1 MRLRVLPAVF
11 TAALLLAG
19 CADFGEPIDGHKR
32 LSPTEVRLQAAE
44 TKLADV
50 SKRLDAF
57 NQVFE
62 DNGGGRLSDDLRSLR
77 GDVEKLRFDL
87 DSMEKRNRDLYQDLD
102 RRLQRLEGTAPAT
115 GSPSPAAS
123 PSTSIGASSQSPP
136 AEPPSAAP
144 QEEAAYLQAFD
155 QLKGGKYDD
164 AISGFKAMIQK
175 WPDGRY
181 ADNAWYWMGEAH
193 YVKRDYPAAVQSFQT
208 VAERF
213 PKSPKAPDAL
223 LKLGLA
229 QSESKQ
235 KDQSRATLQ
244 RLIKDY
250 PSSNAASLARQRLA
264 QP

>member
-1 MRLRVLPAVF
+1 MHLRVLPAVF
-11 TAALLLAG
+11 TVTLLLAG

-62 DNGGGRLSDDLRSLR
+62 DNGGGRLNDDLRSLR

-102 RRLQRLEGTAPAT
+102 RRLQRLEGSSPAT
-115 GSPSPAAS
+115 GSL
-123 PSTSIGASSQSPP
+123 PP
-136 AEPPSAAP
+136 VAPPPS
-144 QEEAAYLQAFD
+144 
-155 QLKGGKYDD
+155 
-164 AISGFKAMIQK
+164 
-175 WPDGRY
+175 
-181 ADNAWYWMGEAH
+181 YWMGEAH
-193 YVKRDYPAAVQSFQT
+193 YVKRDYPAAIQSFQT

-244 RLIKDY
+244 RLVKDY
-250 PSSNAASLARQRLA
+250 PSSNAANLARQRLS